1 VDCASRALLALRS
14 ASGFQCDLLLA
25 LGVHIAVIEEDLMAA
40 KQFQFRDEARQS
52 ILRGANV
59 LADAVRVTL
68 GPKSKCVLIE
78 KKFGRPL
85 VCDDGVTIA
94 KEVEL
99 KDPDENLGAQMVREA
114 AERTGEAVG
123 DGTTTST
130 LLAHAILNEGV
141 RNVAAGASAVDLKRG
156 LTRGLKAAIEAI
168 RVLSRP
174 VTGKREKAQ
183 VAAISAH
190 NNPTIGDMV
199 AEAVEKVGAEGA
211 ITVEESKST
220 ETALEIVEGMQFDR
234 GFISPYFVTDSEGMQ
249 AALDEPLILLY
260 EKKISNVKDVLP
272 LLEQIV
278 HTGRPLLIISE
289 DVEAE
294 ALATMVLNKIRG
306 TLPCAA
312 VKAPGF
318 GDRRKAMLQDIG
330 ILTGGQLIAEELG
343 IKLENVKIEQLGKA
357 KRVVIDKDTTTIV
370 DGAGEKSAIE
380 GRCRELRKQIEDTT
394 SDYDKEKLRERLA
407 KLSGGVAVIRVGAPS
422 EAEAKKLKEAFED
435 AISATKA
442 AMAEGVLPGAGL
454 ALLRAIDAVDAE
466 EAKAE
471 EDEKTGLRILKRA
484 LEAPTRQIAENSAL
498 DGGVVVDRM
507 RLTKG
512 VCGLNAATGKF
523 VDLIEAG
530 IIDATKVVRVA
541 LENAVSVAS
550 TLLLTEA
557 TLTEKREKKPER
569 APAPEYAE

>member
-1 VDCASRALLALRS
+1 
-14 ASGFQCDLLLA
+14 
-25 LGVHIAVIEEDLMAA
+25 MAA
-40 KQFQFRDEARQS
+40 KQFQFHADARQS
-52 ILRGANV
+52 IMRGANV

-78 KKFGRPL
+78 KKFGRPI

-99 KDPDENLGAQMVREA
+99 KNPEENLGAQMVREA

-130 LLAHAILNEGV
+130 LLAHAILAEGV
-141 RNVAAGASAVDLKRG
+141 RNVAAGASAVDLRRG
-156 LTRGLKAAIEAI
+156 LTRGLKAAVDSI
-168 RVLSRP
+168 RALSRP
-174 VTGKREKAQ
+174 VTSKREKAQ
-183 VAAISAH
+183 VATISAH
-190 NNPTIGDMV
+190 NNSTVGDMV
-199 AEAVEKVGAEGA
+199 AEAIEKVGADGA
-211 ITVEESKST
+211 ITVEESKTT
-220 ETALEIVEGMQFDR
+220 ETVLEIVEGMQFDR
-234 GFISPYFVTDSEGMQ
+234 GFISPYFVTDPEGME
-249 AALDEPLILLY
+249 AALDEPLILVH
-260 EKKISNVKDVLP
+260 EKKISNVKDLLP

-278 HTGRPLLIISE
+278 RAGKPLLIISE
-289 DVEAE
+289 DVDAE
-294 ALATMVLNKIRG
+294 ALATLVLNKIRG

-318 GDRRKAMLQDIG
+318 GDRRKAMLQDIA

-343 IKLENVKIEQLGKA
+343 IKLENIAIDQLGKA
-357 KRVVIDKDTTTIV
+357 KRVVVDKDTTTIV
-370 DGAGEKSAIE
+370 GGAGAKSAID
-380 GRCRELRKQIEDTT
+380 GRCRELRKQIEEAT
-394 SDYDKEKLRERLA
+394 SDYDREKLRERLA

-442 AMAEGVLPGAGL
+442 AVAEGVLPGAGL
-454 ALLRAIDAVDAE
+454 ALLRAIQAIDAE
-466 EAKAE
+466 EAKAD
-471 EDEKTGLRILKRA
+471 EDEKTGLRILKKA
-484 LEAPTRQIAENSAL
+484 LETPTRQIAENSAL
-498 DGGVVVDRM
+498 DGGVVVDHM
-507 RLTKG
+507 RSG
-512 VCGLNAATGKF
+512 QGNYGLDASTGKY

-557 TLTEKREKKPER
+557 TLTEEREKKPER
-569 APAPEYAE
+569 MPSPDFAE